1 MFFFAVSPPKNTPI
15 STLKSEVSANPLAS
29 MAISVKDLQSVQLRK
44 TEKVGKTMSAPIA
57 GEITYTLLGN
67 GKTILIFV
75 KCCLF
80 IFTISTTYHGYL
92 LIMYII
98 LLYFFSTGFPSGG
111 GGNPITNAS
120 PGGFKDAKH
129 DLIAELKMSHTVGGV
144 SKLRSEQ
151 QKVQEE
157 QEREQYKR
165 FLAQFTMENFLE
177 KVNNAGDFTGKN

>member
-1 MFFFAVSPPKNTPI
+1 
-15 STLKSEVSANPLAS
+15 
-29 MAISVKDLQSVQLRK
+29 
-44 TEKVGKTMSAPIA
+44 
-57 GEITYTLLGN
+57 
-67 GKTILIFV
+67 
-75 KCCLF
+75 
-80 IFTISTTYHGYL
+80 
-92 LIMYII
+92 MYII

-177 KVNNAGDFTGKN
+177 KVNNAGDRTGGKLCSHFCTFLVHLNFFFKYILLSTPP